1 MSSEHIKSR
10 TELQTEVLRKIICNH
25 FYTEAE
31 MIADMRNYEIK
42 LNSGDIYCFFLKFG
56 DFFRFE
62 ESTEED
68 YYTLIFSIV
77 NVALE
82 IANDCFYA
90 YCIDGKTSE
99 FYILASIREFL
110 LDESPHVI
118 AHSTAMRLHEMLKQ
132 YLNLNCTIGVSSGSS
147 SLKGIRTACQQAVE
161 AARSQYYIG
170 NKGVIF
176 WDDCPAPIHTE
187 FPYNNNAEILQLK
200 NQLKNSLTLLR
211 SNDVSLYLKSFNN
224 ILSRQSC
231 NKNGIIFIMLEV
243 FVCVREVFDRF
254 GVQAHETLR
263 RSWRTYREFLSIQDT
278 REATTWI
285 DMLKQDLIDYI
296 DSETKKEYYP
306 AIMKAKNSID
316 KHYHTKITL
325 SSLAAEVHLDPSYLS
340 SLMKKYL
347 GLNYS
352 EYLVHVR
359 MENAKER
366 LIHSRDKI
374 STIAESVGYPDQFY
388 FNKAFKRVNGITP
401 GEYRKRFSNSF

>member
-1 MSSEHIKSR
+1 MLVVGLPALK
-10 TELQTEVLRKIICNH
+10 VL
-25 FYTEAE
+25 
-31 MIADMRNYEIK
+31 
-42 LNSGDIYCFFLKFG
+42 G
-56 DFFRFE
+56 
-62 ESTEED
+62 
-68 YYTLIFSIV
+68 
-77 NVALE
+77 
-82 IANDCFYA
+82 
-90 YCIDGKTSE
+90 
-99 FYILASIREFL
+99 
-110 LDESPHVI
+110 
-118 AHSTAMRLHEMLKQ
+118 
-132 YLNLNCTIGVSSGSS
+132 
-147 SLKGIRTACQQAVE
+147 TACQQAVE